1 MNIVVCAKQVVDVG
15 EIKINPSTNRPI
27 LEGIPK
33 KISDIDKNAVEE
45 AIRIKEKV
53 GGKITVMTVGPADAK
68 EKIKELLAMGADE
81 GILIPVPEGA
91 DYHVVSKLLAKG
103 IEKLG
108 DVNLVL

>member
-15 EIKINPSTNRPI
+15 EIKINPSTNKLV

-45 AIRIKEKV
+45 AIKIKEKV
-53 GGKITVMTVGPADAK
+53 GGKITVLTVGPADAK

-81 GILIPVPEGA
+81 AYLISAPEKT

-103 IEKLG
+103 VEKLG
-108 DVNLVL
+108 GV